1 MKRRLFAF
9 LFLIFGSCLFLTA
22 CDKGAVSPIDETQCT
37 MVEES
42 LTYALEVKQISFD
55 AEGIS
60 SEVVDNSVVVKYNLE
75 FCNYEADE
83 VEIMLEDVDEMV
95 KTIFDSS
102 IAEKSLPSFELTY
115 LFDNN
120 TLIYTATLVS

>member
-60 SEVVDNSVVVKYNLE
+60 SEVVVKYNLE